1 MKTEEKQTLS
11 IGEKLA
17 IDRTKLANER
27 TFLAFFRSF
36 VVMLSSGLAI
46 IKLEFLENIYI
57 LGILLIIIASLLLIY
72 GILHY
77 FRVNKRIAGYK

>member
-1 MKTEEKQTLS
+1 MKQEEKQTLS
-11 IGEKLA
+11 ISEKLA

-46 IKLEFLENIYI
+46 VKLQFLRNIYVI
-57 LGILLIIIASLLLIY
+57 GIALMIIGLMLLIY
-72 GILHY
+72 G
-77 FRVNKRIAGYK
+77 

>member
-1 MKTEEKQTLS
+1 MNKKQALKIS
-11 IGEKLA
+11 EKLA

-46 IKLEFLENIYI
+46 IKLQFLENIYI
-57 LGILLIIIASLLLIY
+57 LGIVLMTIALFLLIY
-72 GILHY
+72 GMLHY
-77 FRVNKRIAGYK
+77 FKVNKRISTYIKS

>member
-1 MKTEEKQTLS
+1 MKGNNNLS

-46 IKLEFLENIYI
+46 IKLQFLENIYI
-57 LGILLIIIASLLLIY
+57 LGIILMIIASCLLIY
-72 GILHY
+72 GIFHY
-77 FRVNKRIAGYK
+77 VKVNKRIASYK

>member
-1 MKTEEKQTLS
+1 MDKKQDLTVS
-11 IGEKLA
+11 EKLA

-46 IKLEFLENIYI
+46 VKLEFLENIFLI
-57 LGILLIIIASLLLIY
+57 GIALIIIGLFLFIY
-72 GILHY
+72 GIVHY
-77 FRVNKRIAGYK
+77 FKVNKRIATYK

>member
-1 MKTEEKQTLS
+1 MNKKQALTIS
-11 IGEKLA
+11 EKLA

-46 IKLEFLENIYI
+46 IKLQFLKNIYI
-57 LGILLIIIASLLLIY
+57 LGIVLMIIALFLLIY
-72 GILHY
+72 GMLHY
-77 FRVNKRIAGYK
+77 FKVNKRISAYTK

>member
-1 MKTEEKQTLS
+1 MNKKQALTIS
-11 IGEKLA
+11 EKLA

-46 IKLEFLENIYI
+46 IKLQFLKNIYI
-57 LGILLIIIASLLLIY
+57 LGIVLMIIALFLLIY
-72 GILHY
+72 GMLHY
-77 FRVNKRIAGYK
+77 FKVNKRISTYTK

>member
-1 MKTEEKQTLS
+1 MDEKQNLTVS
-11 IGEKLA
+11 EKLA

-46 IKLEFLENIYI
+46 VKLEFLKNIFLI
-57 LGILLIIIASLLLIY
+57 GIALMIIGFFILIY
-72 GILHY
+72 GIIHY
-77 FRVNKRIAGYK
+77 FKVSKRIATYK

>member
-1 MKTEEKQTLS
+1 MEAEEKQSLS
-11 IGEKLA
+11 ISEKLA

-46 IKLEFLENIYI
+46 TKLQFLRNIYMI
-57 LGILLIIIASLLLIY
+57 GIALMIIAAFLLIY
-72 GILHY
+72 GITHY
-77 FRVNKRIAGYK
+77 FKVNKRIAGYK

>member
-1 MKTEEKQTLS
+1 MNEKHILTVS
-11 IGEKLA
+11 EKLA

-46 IKLEFLENIYI
+46 IKLQALKNIYI
-57 LGILLIIIASLLLIY
+57 LGIILMIIALLLFSY
-72 GILHY
+72 GIFHY
-77 FRVNKRIAGYK
+77 FKVKKRILSYM

>member
-1 MKTEEKQTLS
+1 MQMNKIQKLTIS
-11 IGEKLA
+11 EKLA

-46 IKLEFLENIYI
+46 LKLEFLKNIYLI
-57 LGILLIIIASLLLIY
+57 GVFLIIISVLLLVYSFI
-72 GILHY
+72 HY
-77 FRVNKRIAGYK
+77 FRVKKRILSYK

>member
-1 MKTEEKQTLS
+1 MNEKQTLS

-17 IDRTKLANER
+17 IDRTKPANER

-46 IKLEFLENIYI
+46 IKSVFLENIYI
-57 LGILLIIIASLLLIY
+57 LGIILIIIAFFLLIY